1 MLSLPTCFNL
11 YINEVA
17 LNIEMVRFNVDNIIL
32 VFKSRAIIQYHL
44 NNLYGIPSEKGFTVN
59 TKTMNFNA
67 CTVTF

>member
-1 MLSLPTCFNL
+1 MKQIYYPSPTCFNL

-44 NNLYGIPSEKGFTVN
+44 NNLYSIPCEKGFYS
-59 TKTMNFNA
+59 KY
-67 CTVTF
+67 